1 MKQIRGLSAACLLA
15 VPLTLSG
22 CGLFGSES
30 AAVDPPPGEVEA
42 QMLEFSENNTLDSG
56 VFAPVTEDSTETAA
70 VEGSATAE
78 DSAAVDDSAAAEDSA
93 AAADSPADT
102 ETAAAAG
109 ERTTVFLE
117 DGNGLLA
124 PVSLSLPEGD
134 KVTMLKDSI
143 TALVSKGT
151 LAAALPEGFQAV
163 LPAGTEVKN
172 VSVDKSNLAVVEF
185 NASFNDYE
193 PRDERKILEA
203 ITWTLTGQEGIEGV
217 QLWVDGKKLTE
228 MPLQGIP
235 LDRPLSR
242 TMGINLPKHGPM
254 LMNSSAVTVY
264 FSAQAPDGI
273 HQYYVPVTRFVP
285 AGEEPVK
292 AALNELIA
300 GPDSNNGLEMV
311 MTQGTVLDSIEAGQ
325 NGVVT
330 VSLKDD
336 MFADGQNVPEE
347 MLESVVL
354 TVAQNAGDA
363 PVQIRLNG
371 LDTVTGTNKVDYGK
385 PVSAPEYVNVLPL

>member
-1 MKQIRGLSAACLLA
+1 MKHMKQIRGLSAACLLA

-22 CGLFGSES
+22 CGLFSES

-42 QMLEFSENNTLDSG
+42 QMLEYSENTSLDSG
-56 VFAPVTEDSTETAA
+56 VFAPVTEEAAETAA
-70 VEGSATAE
+70 GE
-78 DSAAVDDSAAAEDSA
+78 DLPAAAESK
-93 AAADSPADT
+93 ADT
-102 ETAAAAG
+102 EVAPAAG

-134 KVTMLKDSI
+134 KNTMLKDSL
-143 TALVSKGT
+143 TAMVSKGS
-151 LAAALPEGFQAV
+151 LAAVLPEGFQAV
-163 LPAGTEVKN
+163 LPAGTEVKS
-172 VSVDKSNLAVVEF
+172 VSVDKANLAIVEF
-185 NASFNDYE
+185 NSSFNDYE

-203 ITWTLTGQEGIEGV
+203 ITWTLTGQEGIQGV

-228 MPLQGIP
+228 MPLQGTP

-242 TMGINLPKHGPM
+242 TLGINLPKHGPL

-292 AALNELIA
+292 AALHELIA
-300 GPDSNNGLEMV
+300 GPDSNSNGGLEMV
-311 MTQGTVLDSIEAGQ
+311 MTEGTVLDSVEAGQ

-330 VSLKDD
+330 VSLTDE
-336 MFADGQNVPEE
+336 MFADGKNVPEE

-354 TVAQNAGDA
+354 TVAQNAEDA

-371 LDTVTGTNKVDYGK
+371 HDTVTGTNKVDYGK
-385 PVSAPEYVNVLPL
+385 PVSAPEYVNDLPL

>member
-1 MKQIRGLSAACLLA
+1 MKHRKQIRRLSAACLLA

-22 CGLFGSES
+22 CSLFDSSES
-30 AAVDPPPGEVEA
+30 AAVDPPPAQVEA
-42 QMLEFSENNTLDSG
+42 QMLQVSNEGTPDAG
-56 VFAPVTEDSTETAA
+56 VFAPATLDSDGTTAG
-70 VEGSATAE
+70 VSTDE
-78 DSAAVDDSAAAEDSA
+78 AA
-93 AAADSPADT
+93 P
-102 ETAAAAG
+102 AAAG

-117 DGNGLLA
+117 DGHGLLA
-124 PVSLSLPEGD
+124 PVSVSLPKGD
-134 KVTMLKDSI
+134 AAAMLKDSL
-143 TALVSKGT
+143 TALVSKG
-151 LAAALPEGFQAV
+151 AYASALPEGFKGV

-172 VSVDKSNLAVVEF
+172 VTVDKAKLAVVEF
-185 NASFNDYE
+185 NSKFNDYE
-193 PRDERKILEA
+193 AADERKILEA
-203 ITWTLTGQEGIEGV
+203 ITWTLTGQDGIQGV

-228 MPLQGIP
+228 MPLKGTP

-242 TMGINLPKHGPM
+242 TIGINLPKHGPL

-264 FSAQAPDGI
+264 FSAAAPDGT

-285 AGEEPVK
+285 AGQDTLK

-300 GPDSNNGLEMV
+300 GPDSDNGLEMV
-311 MTQGTVLDSIEAGQ
+311 MTQDTVLDSVEAGQ

-336 MFADGQNVPEE
+336 MFADGKGVPAE

-354 TVAQNAGDA
+354 TVAQNSEDA
-363 PVQIRLNG
+363 MVQIRLNG
-371 LDTVTGTNKVDYGK
+371 QKKVTGTDNVDYGQ